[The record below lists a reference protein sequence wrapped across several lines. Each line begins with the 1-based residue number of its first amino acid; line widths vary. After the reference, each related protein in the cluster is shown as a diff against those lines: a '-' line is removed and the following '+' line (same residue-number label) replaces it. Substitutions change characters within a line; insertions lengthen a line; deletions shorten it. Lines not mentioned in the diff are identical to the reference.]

1 MKVPP
6 PIPQTRGETMRV
18 AVIGALMALGV
29 VLVVSAGFPAAIAAP
44 EARPART
51 SAANDR
57 AGPTSDLIA
66 LSSEVDGRQQVTL
79 IDPRARVIAVY
90 HVDRATGGLALKSV
104 RNIQW
109 DLLIEEFNA
118 ANPTPREVRALTEQP
133 R

>member
-1 MKVPP
+1 
-6 PIPQTRGETMRV
+6 MRV
-18 AVIGALMALGV
+18 AVIGALLALGV

-51 SAANDR
+51 SAAIDR
-57 AGPTSDLIA
+57 AGPSSDLIA

-79 IDPRARVIAVY
+79 IDPRTRVIAVY

-118 ANPTPREVRALTEQP
+118 ANPTPREVRALTEQS